1 MSFSVVVLISGNGSN
16 LQALIDTEKAGAPFT
31 ISAVISNRPNAYG
44 LQRAEQAGI
53 PHHIIDHTEYT
64 DRTTFDQELIKCIQ
78 QYNPNL
84 VVLAGFM
91 RKLTPGFIQAF
102 PNQVINIHPSLL
114 PKYPGLNTHQRALD
128 AGDSEHGVSIHVV
141 TVDLDSG
148 PLLAQLKCP
157 IDPQDNADNLKAK
170 VQVLEHQLYPQVV
183 SGIALGKIAIS
194 F

>member
-1 MSFSVVVLISGNGSN
+1 MSFDVVVLISGNGSN
-16 LQALIDTEKAGAPFT
+16 LQALIDAEKAGAPFH

-53 PHHIIDHTEYT
+53 PHHIIDHTEY
-64 DRTTFDQELIKCIQ
+64 DNRASFDQELINRIQ
-78 QYNPNL
+78 QYKPSL
-84 VVLAGFM
+84 IVLAGFM

-102 PNQVINIHPSLL
+102 PNRIINIHPSLL
-114 PKYPGLNTHQRALD
+114 PKYPGLHTHQRALD
-128 AGDSEHGVSIHVV
+128 AGDAEHGVSIHVV
-141 TVDLDSG
+141 TEDLDSG

-157 IDPQDNADNLKAK
+157 IEVDDNADNLKSK

-183 SGIALGKIAIS
+183 SGIALGEIAIS